1 MQIDLF
7 LHKFLTALK
16 RFPKHKLIII
26 RTDLFSQETDI
37 DHKVH
42 RIELY
47 RNFSQNCYNDSFE
60 CFSAKK
66 ERFGMKMWEQYPYC
80 ILVCFVIYF

>member
-16 RFPKHKLIII
+16 RFPKHKFIFM

-37 DHKVH
+37 DRKG
-42 RIELY
+42 RSIELC
-47 RNFSQNCYNDSFE
+47 R
-60 CFSAKK
+60 
-66 ERFGMKMWEQYPYC
+66 RFNSK
-80 ILVCFVIYF
+80 LLR

>member
-16 RFPKHKLIII
+16 RFPKHKLIFM

-37 DHKVH
+37 DRKAH
-42 RIELY
+42 RIEIC
-47 RNFSQNCYNDSFE
+47 RHFSITVMITALNDFQS
-60 CFSAKK
+60 
-66 ERFGMKMWEQYPYC
+66 KMYVSE
-80 ILVCFVIYF
+80 

>member
-16 RFPKHKLIII
+16 RFPKHKFFFM
-26 RTDLFSQETDI
+26 RTDLFSQKTDI
-37 DHKVH
+37 DRKAY

-47 RNFSQNCYNDSFE
+47 RHFIS
-60 CFSAKK
+60 K
-66 ERFGMKMWEQYPYC
+66 
-80 ILVCFVIYF
+80 LL